1 MLLVA
6 AMEHLAIHQLHVL
19 MQKMVWVV
27 APGWKETLK
36 VALSMYGQPGYEA
49 AYRKVMLIPL

>member
-1 MLLVA
+1 
-6 AMEHLAIHQLHVL
+6 MEHLAIHQLHVL